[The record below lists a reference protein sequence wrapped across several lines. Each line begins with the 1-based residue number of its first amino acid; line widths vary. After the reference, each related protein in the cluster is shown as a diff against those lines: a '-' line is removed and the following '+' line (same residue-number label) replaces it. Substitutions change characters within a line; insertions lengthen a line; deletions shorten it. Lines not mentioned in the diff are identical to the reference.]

1 MWISLVSLPNYKFQL
16 KYDIRTYTFLN
27 EACIIKYLNH
37 LSESYF
43 DKINGL
49 IIIIST
55 QFYIF
60 STYNRMIS

>member
-16 KYDIRTYTFLN
+16 KYDIRTFLN

-37 LSESYF
+37 LGESYF